1 MISQNQ
7 RGRGKFSWEILIWKE
22 KKSQEIS
29 ETVLVALIPYQKT
42 EKNMKLMNSLYI
54 ELNKTMV
61 TVLYIYT
68 RVKGKE
74 GTKRTN

>member
-1 MISQNQ
+1 MMSQNR
-7 RGRGKFSWEILIWKE
+7 RGRGKFSREILIWKE

-68 RVKGKE
+68 WVKGKD
-74 GTKRTN
+74 GSKRTN